1 MRKEDVKEK
10 MLINKIID
18 LRKIEIRD
26 KIERSQVFLNI
37 EDLGK
42 KFENYIIN
50 AFPGKQV
57 NYVLNDYEKKDE
69 A

>member
-26 KIERSQVFLNI
+26 KIERQ
-37 EDLGK
+37 
-42 KFENYIIN
+42 
-50 AFPGKQV
+50 
-57 NYVLNDYEKKDE
+57 
-69 A
+69 